1 VLSLSLSRSLSLSLS
16 LSSLFLPPSLHV
28 SMAGLSPSFY
38 LLPFSLPF
46 YNKALKP

>member
-1 VLSLSLSRSLSLSLS
+1 LAMSSLSLCL
-16 LSSLFLPPSLHV
+16 
-28 SMAGLSPSFY
+28 FY